1 MELKNKVVSTQS
13 TEKDL
18 ETEIRY
24 LKNDVTA
31 LKRLVKELFMINE
44 KLGVQV
50 EAGSVK
56 GMFKFYFFDDKGEE
70 LEHYNYF
77 IRTKKSDKTE
87 EKVEDKTIE
96 EIAKLDDEALTD
108 YMIAKA
114 LEKKKANK

>member
-1 MELKNKVVSTQS
+1 MELKNKVVGTQS

-31 LKRLVKELFMINE
+31 LKRLVEELFMVNE

-56 GMFKFYFFDDKGEE
+56 GMFKFYFFDSNGEE
-70 LEHYNYF
+70 LGHYNYF
-77 IRTKKSDKTE
+77 VRNRKNDKSNEKDLTE
-87 EKVEDKTIE
+87 EEVS
-96 EIAKLDDEALTD
+96 KLNDEALTD
-108 YMIAKA
+108 YIAKQA
-114 LEKKKANK
+114 AQKKAAK

>member
-24 LKNDVTA
+24 LKNDVLA
-31 LKRLVKELFMINE
+31 LKRLVKELFMTNE

-50 EAGSVK
+50 EAVSVK

-77 IRTKKSDKTE
+77 TRTKKSDKTE
-87 EKVEDKTIE
+87 EKVEDKTVE

-114 LEKKKANK
+114 LEKKKASK